1 MQIVYFPH
9 PALRFKS
16 ADIRQIDNN
25 LRTVVRRMFDL
36 MYEANGIGLAAN
48 QIGLPLRVFVM
59 NLAARPEEADQE
71 FVFINPQIT
80 NRKGT
85 EVGEEGCLSIPKL
98 YADVRRPSDVQIEAF
113 DLDGQLFE
121 MSLDDL
127 PARVVQHELDHLD
140 GVMFTDKVVE
150 SQRKDVEPVLNV
162 FEETLRQ
169 AQAANAYLSDDE
181 LLKTLRD
188 IAAAGGVPGSFL
200 KETVAPPQVE
210 VPASLL
216 RTRKGNGEAE

>member
-25 LRTVVRRMFDL
+25 LRTVVRRMFEL

-59 NLAARPEEADQE
+59 NLAADPEETDQE

-80 NRKGT
+80 NRKGSD
-85 EVGEEGCLSIPKL
+85 VAEEGCLSIPKL

-140 GVMFTDKVVE
+140 GVMFTDKVIE

-169 AQAANAYLSDDE
+169 AQAAKAYLSDDE
-181 LLKTLRD
+181 LLNTLRE

-200 KETVAPPQVE
+200 EETVAPPQAD

-216 RTRKGNGEAE
+216 RARKGRGEAE